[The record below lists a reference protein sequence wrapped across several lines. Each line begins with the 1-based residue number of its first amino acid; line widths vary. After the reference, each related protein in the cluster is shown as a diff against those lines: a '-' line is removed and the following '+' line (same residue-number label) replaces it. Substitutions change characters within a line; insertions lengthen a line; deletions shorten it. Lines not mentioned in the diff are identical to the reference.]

1 MSVMKKNSVKLR
13 DEERAR
19 LIWLL
24 TTHKTL
30 TATLLGEITLVE
42 PLDGE
47 TRDQDLAEVRALV
60 SHLPPP
66 DLADTLEALP
76 VAERHALWRLVEDDK
91 RGKVL
96 LEASENVWDDLIDEM
111 SDRALIDVLE
121 TVDIDDR
128 IWLVQH
134 LPCPSGD
141 ALR

>member
-1 MSVMKKNSVKLR
+1 MLNAVQLRFAGAFAIQGLSNVGDEKNSVKLR

-42 PLDGE
+42 PLEGE
-47 TRDQDLAEVRALV
+47 TLDQDLAEVRALV

-76 VAERHALWRLVEDDK
+76 VAERHALVAA
-91 RGKVL
+91 G
-96 LEASENVWDDLIDEM
+96 
-111 SDRALIDVLE
+111 
-121 TVDIDDR
+121 
-128 IWLVQH
+128 
-134 LPCPSGD
+134 GG
-141 ALR
+141 